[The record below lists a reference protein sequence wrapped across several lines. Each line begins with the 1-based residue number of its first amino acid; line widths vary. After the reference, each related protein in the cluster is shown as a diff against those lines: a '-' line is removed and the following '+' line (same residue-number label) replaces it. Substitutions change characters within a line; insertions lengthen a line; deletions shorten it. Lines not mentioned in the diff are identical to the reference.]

1 MVRWPNGH
9 KWPFWPY
16 LAIYG
21 QAGWDKIPS
30 FFSKNLFWGL
40 PLVGIITEKP
50 KGSQDTQGSQ
60 VQRRFL
66 KLVNP
71 WASRIPEIF
80 WDLGK
85 SEATIIRIKR
95 IHWNNQYFE
104 IQCKSAQLIFKRIS
118 SWAIQML
125 NIVLNLF
132 WVGLL
137 NEQLIVPQ
145 EIGNRYPLF

>member
-30 FFSKNLFWGL
+30 VFQKSVLRL

-80 WDLGK
+80 RDLGK

-104 IQCKSAQLIFKRIS
+104 IQRKSAQLIFKRIS